1 MAAARKSTLELS
13 SLAYQEFFLCLL
25 RIYNRQN
32 NRSCSRDGTFSHTV
46 HSHFFYDEWQYCYLE
61 HLQNVQREPARSW
74 RGTRIT
80 TASLTT
86 GTGVPSRILIQASY
100 SQQQQEVGHGKP
112 GLAAQAEQSGLAVP
126 QVRQLPDLEHH
137 FCTVVEL
144 ELLCMWNSLSLR
156 TSRLNSL
163 SSLPPRLDN
172 LALLSSRWYLC
183 STELERCLQTH
194 SLSSTT

>member
-46 HSHFFYDEWQYCYLE
+46 HSHFFYEWQYCYLE

-100 SQQQQEVGHGKP
+100 SQHQQEVGHGKP

-126 QVRQLPDLEHH
+126 HVRQ
-137 FCTVVEL
+137 
-144 ELLCMWNSLSLR
+144 
-156 TSRLNSL
+156 
-163 SSLPPRLDN
+163 
-172 LALLSSRWYLC
+172 
-183 STELERCLQTH
+183 
-194 SLSSTT
+194 